1 MGKVIEDIALRNRTF
16 IFRDRAHA
24 GEALAEKLKGY
35 KSTGA
40 WILAIPAGGVPVG
53 FIMSKKLKLHFD
65 IILVRKIHIPWNR
78 EAGFGA
84 ISWDGVVLF
93 NEPLLQSLDLTEEEI
108 NSCIEMEK
116 EDIIKRMR
124 LFRGDKSFLDLRG
137 KTVILVDDG
146 MASGFSILAAIESV
160 KRRDVKEI
168 VVAVPTGSKN
178 AINLVEPH
186 VDKLVCLNIRS
197 GPIFAVAD
205 AYKAWRD
212 LREEDIMAI
221 LKGN

>member
-35 KSTGA
+35 KSSGA
-40 WILAIPAGGVPVG
+40 WVLAIPAGGVPVG
-53 FIMSKKLKLHFD
+53 FILSKKLKLHFD

-84 ISWDGVVLF
+84 ISWDGVALF
-93 NEPLLQSLDLTEEEI
+93 NEPLLQSLDLTEGEV
-108 NSCIEMEK
+108 NRCIADEK
-116 EDIIKRMR
+116 ENIIKRMR
-124 LFRGDKSFLDLRG
+124 LFRGDKSFPDLRG

-146 MASGFSILAAIESV
+146 MASGFSMLAAIESV

-168 VVAVPTGSKN
+168 VVAVPTGSEN
-178 AINLVEPH
+178 AVNLVEPH